1 MKNFSVQ
8 KVDTL
13 VVTHLV
19 LPRQR
24 AASEGGDVRV
34 VEMNLETFTSVLQ
47 LTLAGSTVHCQQWS
61 QTWIN
66 LGYKPCNFNFL

>member
-24 AASEGGDVRV
+24 AASQRGDVRV
-34 VEMNLETFTSVLQ
+34 VEMNLETFTRVLQ
-47 LTLAGSTVHCQQWS
+47 STVGGPTVDWQQWS
-61 QTWIN
+61 QAGIN
-66 LGYKPCNFNFL
+66 L